1 MALNFP
7 DSPTVGQIYT
17 DTTSGFSYE
26 WDGYVWNSYTAA
38 SVAGN
43 VKEIDDISSSF
54 DGSETT
60 FAIRIGSVE
69 QTLLKPEQL
78 ILSLGGVIQNPTQDF
93 SLSGDGKSII
103 FSTAP
108 AAGLSFFATLITA
121 TTAVGVNTNGGD
133 VYHRQL
139 YSVTG
144 IQTTFTFSSG
154 YTPGYFDLY
163 QNGVRLF
170 FNTDYRAD
178 SGTTFVMTPP
188 AQAGDEL
195 EAIGYKVNV
204 VSSGGGG
211 GATGGGT
218 DEVFYEN
225 DATVN
230 VNYTISSGKNAMSAG
245 PITIADGITVTIPNG
260 STWSVV

>member
-60 FAIRIGSVE
+60 FAVRINSVE
-69 QTLLKPEQL
+69 QTLVKAEQL
-78 ILSLGGVIQNPTQDF
+78 ILSLGGVIQNPTQDY
-93 SLSGDGKSII
+93 SISGDGKSVI

-108 AAGLSFFATLITA
+108 TAGLSFFATLITA

-230 VNYTISSGKNAMSAG
+230 VNYSISSGKNAMSAG
-245 PITIADGITVTIPNG
+245 PITIANGITVTIPDG

>member
-43 VKEIDDISSSF
+43 VRELDDISSSF

-60 FAIRIGSVE
+60 FAITINSIS
-69 QTLLKPEQL
+69 QTLLKAEQL
-78 ILSLGGVIQNPTQDF
+78 ILSLGGVIQNPSQDF
-93 SLSGDGKSII
+93 TLSGDGKNII

-121 TTAVGVNTNGGD
+121 TTAVGINTLGGD

-154 YTPGYFDLY
+154 YTAGYFDLY
-163 QNGVRLF
+163 QNGVKLYL
-170 FNTDYRAD
+170 NTDYRAD
-178 SGTTFVMTPP
+178 DGTTFVMTPP
-188 AQAGDEL
+188 AQPGAEL
-195 EAIGYKVNV
+195 EAIGFKVNV
-204 VSSGGGG
+204 IDTGGG

-218 DEVFYEN
+218 DQVFYEN
-225 DATVN
+225 DTSVDVDYEITN
-230 VNYTISSGKNAMSAG
+230 GKNAMSAG
-245 PITIADGITVTIPNG
+245 PITISDGITVTIPDG
-260 STWSVV
+260 STWTVV

>member
-60 FAIRIGSVE
+60 FAVRINSVE
-69 QTLLKPEQL
+69 QTLVKPEQL
-78 ILSLGGVIQNPTQDF
+78 ILSLGGVIQNPTQDYNI
-93 SLSGDGKSII
+93 SGDGKSVI

-108 AAGLSFFATLITA
+108 AAGLSFFASLITA

-245 PITIADGITVTIPNG
+245 PITIANGITVTIPDG

>member
-60 FAIRIGSVE
+60 FAIRISSVQ

-211 GATGGGT
+211 ATGGGT

-230 VNYTISSGKNAMSAG
+230 VDYTISSGKNAMSAG
-245 PITIADGITVTIPNG
+245 PITIADDITVTIPDG
-260 STWSVV
+260 STWTVV

>member
-60 FAIRIGSVE
+60 FAVRINSVE
-69 QTLLKPEQL
+69 QTLVKAEQL
-78 ILSLGGVIQNPTQDF
+78 ILSLGGVIQNPTQDY
-93 SLSGDGKSII
+93 SISGDGKSVI

-245 PITIADGITVTIPNG
+245 PITIANGITVTIPNG

>member
-60 FAIRIGSVE
+60 FAVRINSVE
-69 QTLLKPEQL
+69 QTLVKAEQL
-78 ILSLGGVIQNPTQDF
+78 ILSLGGVIQNPTQDY
-93 SLSGDGKSII
+93 SISGDGKSVI

-108 AAGLSFFATLITA
+108 TAGLSFFATLITA

-230 VNYTISSGKNAMSAG
+230 VNYTISSGKNALSAG
-245 PITIADGITVTIPNG
+245 PITIANGITVTIPDG

>member
-93 SLSGDGKSII
+93 SLSGDGKSVI

-211 GATGGGT
+211 ATGGGT
-218 DEVFYEN
+218 DQVFYEN

>member
-60 FAIRIGSVE
+60 FAVRINSVE
-69 QTLLKPEQL
+69 QTLVKAEQL
-78 ILSLGGVIQNPTQDF
+78 ILSLGGVIQNPTQDY
-93 SLSGDGKSII
+93 SISGDGKSVI

-108 AAGLSFFATLITA
+108 TAGLSFFATLITA

-245 PITIADGITVTIPNG
+245 PITIANGITVTIPDG